1 VISSL
6 RGEVT
11 AVTLSSAVIETGGV
25 GLLFNATPNTLS
37 TLQVGAQAKVYT
49 YLVVKEDSLT
59 LYGFATTD
67 ERDTFATLMGAKGVG
82 AKLALAMLAVHTPD
96 ALRQAIAAKDTAALT
111 RVPGLGPKGA
121 QRVIL
126 DVGDKLGP
134 LRGEGELEFD
144 LPAATDEANPQ
155 VVAALVGLGW
165 NEAAATGA
173 VLQVTTA
180 QNATDVSALLR
191 AALRNL
197 GAAKRV

>member
-1 VISSL
+1 MISSL

-37 TLQVGAQAKVYT
+37 TLQVGTQAKVHT

-111 RVPGLGPKGA
+111 RVPGLGTKGA

-165 NEAAATGA
+165 NEAAAISA
-173 VLQVTTA
+173 VAQVTTA

-197 GAAKRV
+197 GAAKSV

>member
-1 VISSL
+1 MISSL

-37 TLQVGAQAKVYT
+37 TLQVGAQAKAHT

-59 LYGFATTD
+59 PYGFATTD

-173 VLQVTTA
+173 VLQVTTT

>member
-1 VISSL
+1 MISSL

-111 RVPGLGPKGA
+111 RVP
-121 QRVIL
+121 
-126 DVGDKLGP
+126 
-134 LRGEGELEFD
+134 
-144 LPAATDEANPQ
+144 
-155 VVAALVGLGW
+155 LVGLGW

>member
-1 VISSL
+1 MISSL

-37 TLQVGAQAKVYT
+37 TLQVGTQAKVHT

-111 RVPGLGPKGA
+111 RVPGLGTKGA

-165 NEAAATGA
+165 NEATAISA
-173 VLQVTTA
+173 VAQVTTA

>member
-1 VISSL
+1 MISSL

-37 TLQVGAQAKVYT
+37 TLQVGTQAKVH
-49 YLVVKEDSLT
+49 LVVKEDSLT

-126 DVGDKLGP
+126 DVGNKLGP
-134 LRGEGELEFD
+134 VRGEGELEFD

>member
-1 VISSL
+1 
-6 RGEVT
+6 
-11 AVTLSSAVIETGGV
+11 
-25 GLLFNATPNTLS
+25 
-37 TLQVGAQAKVYT
+37 VYT
-49 YLVVKEDSLT
+49 YLVVKEDALT

-165 NEAAATGA
+165 NEAVATGA
-173 VLQVTTA
+173 VAQVTTA
-180 QNATDVSALLR
+180 PNATDVSAPPPAAGTPRAAPPPHRHTGRRSPKLLSRQARILLR
-191 AALRNL
+191 RLNGIIRNTRRFLSLRSARRNL
-197 GAAKRV
+197 SL

>member
-1 VISSL
+1 
-6 RGEVT
+6 
-11 AVTLSSAVIETGGV
+11 
-25 GLLFNATPNTLS
+25 
-37 TLQVGAQAKVYT
+37 
-49 YLVVKEDSLT
+49 
-59 LYGFATTD
+59 
-67 ERDTFATLMGAKGVG
+67 MG

-126 DVGDKLGP
+126 DVGNKLGP
-134 LRGEGELEFD
+134 VRGEGELEFD

-165 NEAAATGA
+165 NEAAAISA